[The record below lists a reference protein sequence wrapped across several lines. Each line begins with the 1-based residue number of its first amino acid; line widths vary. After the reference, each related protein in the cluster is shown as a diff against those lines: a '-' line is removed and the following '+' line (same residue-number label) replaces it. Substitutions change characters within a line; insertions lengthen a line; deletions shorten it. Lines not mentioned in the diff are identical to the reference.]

1 MARKWS
7 NLNIPGALHYVTGN
21 CINRSPV
28 FTEAAC
34 CQVFLEQLKKLKSEW
49 PAKLIVYV
57 LMPDH
62 FHFISNPEDA
72 RIIEFCG
79 ELKSKAAKAII
90 DVSRRFQFPINE
102 DGRQVWQESFKAVPL
117 WSGWMIKQKI
127 NYIHANPVKGKLVQ
141 SARDYYWSSFRSFYG
156 LEDEPLEV
164 DHDWWWPDDA
174 EKLSKAMKKMG
185 RHSWW
190 ERDEDDG

>member
-7 NLNIPGALHYVTGN
+7 NLNLPGALHYVTGS
-21 CINRSPV
+21 CINRLPI

-34 CQVFLEQLKKLKSEW
+34 CQVFLEQLDQLNREW

-62 FHFISNPEDA
+62 FHFISNPEDG

-79 ELKSKAAKAII
+79 DLKSKAAKAII
-90 DVSRRFQFPINE
+90 DVSQRFEFPLNE
-102 DGRQVWQESFKAVPL
+102 ESRQVWQESFKAMPL

-127 NYIHANPVKGKLVQ
+127 NYIHANPVKAKLVK
-141 SARDYYWSSFRSFYG
+141 SARDYHWSSFRSFYG
-156 LEDEPLEV
+156 LADEPLKV
-164 DHDWWWPDDA
+164 DHD
-174 EKLSKAMKKMG
+174 
-185 RHSWW
+185 
-190 ERDEDDG
+190 